1 MTSNRSSFK
10 MLRETMRRNIWA
22 TALSLVGFFFCMPL
36 PAAMMIQ
43 NNLSAQNADC
53 SREEVIKYAARDLH
67 MLLSAENPMVKI
79 GICIMAVLC
88 GIALFSYLHSR
99 QKVDFY
105 HSIPMK
111 RGQLFLNN
119 YMAGIVMV
127 LPSYLLMYALTAAI
141 GAALGVHNAIG
152 GAEAVF
158 SIAANSLFFLL
169 IYTISVLA
177 TVLTGNTILAVLLD
191 GWMLFSLPAAAL
203 IASGLGELF
212 FDHWNGSGLINWI
225 LLNMSP
231 VFLYFAVGSD
241 DFNFLGMVSYEKA
254 AQAFPMLLIVL
265 LVTLALAALSYVLFG
280 CRKSE
285 RAGTAIAFEG
295 LKLPLKCY
303 MVLVISLGFG
313 LIFQA
318 LGGNFWIWFGLLAGT
333 ALGHILIEMIY
344 HFDFRAAFAHW
355 KTMIVLAVAAVMI
368 ILGAKNDVLGYD
380 TWLPNPE
387 KVEAACFN
395 TGFGNDSIGYQS
407 GLWHFMN
414 EKENGVSDPKSIE
427 AIRKLAE
434 IGIEST
440 PPDGAAYSGEEN
452 NIWTYFYVD
461 FYMENGLTQSRSY
474 EIPENDE
481 TWALID
487 SIRFTE
493 EYQTKVNPLF
503 TIEMRE
509 GNTQMVPNI
518 KVRTNAESSN
528 DAGKKITDTEKVRK
542 ILETLREET
551 LTLTPDV
558 AKSTVPVLRM
568 DIECRYPDDGR
579 YFSGIEYVPVYPT
592 FTRTLS
598 LLAAEGVVPHALTV
612 DDLSHI
618 TIWYDGTG
626 DSAAAY
632 DQVMT
637 QQAGGEPFDVTITD
651 KTEMQKLLQNAMLE
665 PVAESCDIAFRVE
678 GGEYHT
684 YTITVSFLDGNS
696 AALYYP
702 EGQFPEEL
710 CRAYLSGTQQPA
722 A

>member
-127 LPSYLLMYALTAAI
+127 LPSYLLMYALAAAI

-387 KVEAACFN
+387 KVEAACFR
-395 TGFGNDSIGYQS
+395 TGFGNDNIGQQS
-407 GLWHFMN
+407 GLWYFMN

-503 TIEMRE
+503 NINLDEE
-509 GNTQMVPNI
+509 GVSWRLAM
-518 KVRTNAESSN
+518 RTNAETSEDS
-528 DAGKKITDTEKVRK
+528 GKKITDAEKVRK

-558 AKSTVPVLRM
+558 AKATVPVLRM
-568 DIECRYPDDGR
+568 DIDSR
-579 YFSGIEYVPVYPT
+579 YFDGNYAGGAEYVPVYPT
-592 FTRTLS
+592 FTRTLA
-598 LLAAEGVVPHALTV
+598 LLAAEGVAPHALTV
-612 DDLSHI
+612 DDLSYI
-618 TIWYDGTG
+618 TIWYDGEAY
-626 DSAAAY
+626 SAAAY

-637 QQAGGEPFDVTITD
+637 QQVGGESFSVNITN
-651 KTEMQKLLQNAMLE
+651 KAEMQKLLQGAMLE

-684 YTITVSFLDGNS
+684 YTIIVSFLDGNS

>member
-36 PAAMMIQ
+36 PAAMMLQ
-43 NNLSAQNADC
+43 NNLESEGC
-53 SREEVIKYAARDLH
+53 SRAEQLKYAARDLH
-67 MLLSAENPMVKI
+67 MVLSAENPMVKL

-88 GIALFSYLHSR
+88 GIVLFSYLHSR

-119 YMAGIVMV
+119 YMAGVVMV
-127 LPSYLLMYALTAAI
+127 LPSYLLMYALTAVI
-141 GAALGVHNAIG
+141 GAALGVHDAIG
-152 GAEAVF
+152 GTEVLF
-158 SIAANSLFFLL
+158 SIATNILFFLL

-191 GWMLFSLPAAAL
+191 GWMLFSLPAVAL

-212 FDHWNGSGLINWI
+212 FDHWNGSGLLNWI
-225 LLNMSP
+225 LINLSP
-231 VFLYFAVGSD
+231 VLLYFSVGSD
-241 DFNFLGMVSYEKA
+241 DFSFMWTANYEKA
-254 AQAFPMLLIVL
+254 AQAVPMLLIVL
-265 LVTLALAALSYVLFG
+265 LVTLVLAALSYVLFG

-313 LIFQA
+313 LIFHA
-318 LGGNFWIWFGLLAGT
+318 IGGSFWIWFGLLAGT

-368 ILGAKNDVLGYD
+368 ILGAENDVLGYD

-387 KVEAACFN
+387 KVEAACFQS
-395 TGFGNDSIGYQS
+395 GFGNDSIGQQS
-407 GLWHFMN
+407 GLWNFMN
-414 EKENGVSDPKSIE
+414 GKENGVSDPKSIE

-452 NIWTYFYVD
+452 NIWSHFSVD

-474 EIPENDE
+474 VIPENDE

-503 TIEMRE
+503 TIETRE
-509 GNTQMVPNI
+509 DHTQMVPNI
-518 KVRTNAESSN
+518 SVRTNVESSEDN
-528 DAGKKITDTEKVRK
+528 GKKITDAEKIQK

-551 LTLTPDV
+551 LTLPLDV

-568 DIECRYPDDGR
+568 DIAYRTHDDGV
-579 YFSGIEYVPVYPT
+579 YFDGIEYVPVYPT
-592 FTRTLS
+592 FTRTLA
-598 LLAAEGVVPHALTV
+598 LLAAEGIVPQALTV

-618 TIWYDGTG
+618 TIWYDGAEY
-626 DSAAAY
+626 SAAAY
-632 DQVMT
+632 DKVMT
-637 QQAGGEPFDVTITD
+637 QQVGGETFSVNITN
-651 KTEMQKLLQNAMLE
+651 KAEMQKLLQGAMLE
-665 PVAESCDIAFRVE
+665 PVAKSCDTGFRVE
-678 GGEYHT
+678 GGEYGTHT
-684 YTITVSFLDGNS
+684 VVAYFPDGNS
-696 AALYYP
+696 AVLYYP

-710 CRAYLSGTQQPA
+710 CRAYLSGAQQPA

>member
-333 ALGHILIEMIY
+333 ALS
-344 HFDFRAAFAHW
+344 
-355 KTMIVLAVAAVMI
+355 
-368 ILGAKNDVLGYD
+368 
-380 TWLPNPE
+380 P
-387 KVEAACFN
+387 
-395 TGFGNDSIGYQS
+395 
-407 GLWHFMN
+407 
-414 EKENGVSDPKSIE
+414 
-427 AIRKLAE
+427 
-434 IGIEST
+434 
-440 PPDGAAYSGEEN
+440 
-452 NIWTYFYVD
+452 
-461 FYMENGLTQSRSY
+461 
-474 EIPENDE
+474 
-481 TWALID
+481 
-487 SIRFTE
+487 
-493 EYQTKVNPLF
+493 
-503 TIEMRE
+503 
-509 GNTQMVPNI
+509 
-518 KVRTNAESSN
+518 
-528 DAGKKITDTEKVRK
+528 
-542 ILETLREET
+542 
-551 LTLTPDV
+551 
-558 AKSTVPVLRM
+558 
-568 DIECRYPDDGR
+568 YPD
-579 YFSGIEYVPVYPT
+579 
-592 FTRTLS
+592 
-598 LLAAEGVVPHALTV
+598 
-612 DDLSHI
+612 
-618 TIWYDGTG
+618 
-626 DSAAAY
+626 
-632 DQVMT
+632 
-637 QQAGGEPFDVTITD
+637 
-651 KTEMQKLLQNAMLE
+651 
-665 PVAESCDIAFRVE
+665 
-678 GGEYHT
+678 
-684 YTITVSFLDGNS
+684 
-696 AALYYP
+696 
-702 EGQFPEEL
+702 
-710 CRAYLSGTQQPA
+710 
-722 A
+722 